1 MSKPIAYQHLTPTL
15 TTKLYMKTTG
25 HDFTRISISSRE
37 QEVLH
42 LIAQEYSTKE
52 IGEILYISYETAH
65 THRKNL
71 LRKLNAKNA
80 AGLIRIAFERGLLSI

>member
-1 MSKPIAYQHLTPTL
+1 MSTPVAYQHLTPTL
-15 TTKLYMKTTG
+15 TTKLYMKTSG
-25 HDFTRISISSRE
+25 RDFTRISISSRE

-52 IGEILYISYETAH
+52 IGEILYISYETVH

-80 AGLIRIAFERGLLSI
+80 AGLIRIAFEKGLLSI